1 MAKSG
6 NNSLNDKLETLKNAL
21 VCLCLIAVFFTSCR
35 RDKTTAAL
43 VQEIGHLKAVVMNVE
58 EEIPQIEEH
67 VDEQKTDDSGSEKFG
82 F

>member
-1 MAKSG
+1 MAKTT
-6 NNSLNDKLETLKNAL
+6 NTLNDKLETLKNAL

-58 EEIPQIEEH
+58 EDVETIDAP
-67 VDEQKTDDSGSEKFG
+67 KDDDGETGETFG